1 MLFIVNA
8 DGVPSRAAF
17 VKLSSTGGSGNQVP
31 TVQITTP
38 SNNETFTEGATVS
51 FSGTAIDTEEGDLT
65 SSLGWVSSLDGVIGS
80 GGSVTTTSLSV
91 GSHSIMASVTDL
103 GGAGATGAA
112 NVTIQCDFDHRAAGA
127 TSHCNRFESDA

>member
-1 MLFIVNA
+1 M
-8 DGVPSRAAF
+8 
-17 VKLSSTGGSGNQVP
+17 
-31 TVQITTP
+31 
-38 SNNETFTEGATVS
+38 S